1 MKTTTDG
8 RPRRATAGAAADA
21 DFLRPHSSPS
31 PPGPPAPAP
40 REAAS
45 GAPEAAESPWG
56 KFTPAGALQALLAEL
71 RALRAALE
79 DRAHPGH
86 EPLAYRKR
94 DAARMCGMSLRL
106 WERLLAAGKAPR
118 PDAYAGKCPL
128 WIRSTLLRFLA
139 EGGAR

>member
-1 MKTTTDG
+1 MKTKTDG
-8 RPRRATAGAAADA
+8 RPRRTTAGAAAA
-21 DFLRPHSSPS
+21 GSHRPDSSPS
-31 PPGPPAPAP
+31 PSGPHAPAP

-56 KFTPAGALQALLAEL
+56 TFTPVGALQALLAEL

-79 DRAHPGH
+79 EWAHAGP

-94 DAARMCGMSLRL
+94 DAARMCGMSPRL

-118 PDAYAGKCPL
+118 PDAHAGRCPL
-128 WIRSTLLRFLA
+128 WTRSTLLGWL
-139 EGGAR
+139 EKGGSK